1 MHNKTPAPTIDPPYQ
16 DPQHQLPSA
25 TVDTRH
31 QLPPAN
37 GNGGS
42 KGKRALIWALMLL
55 AFAVI
60 FWLVL
65 RHGSDTQQTATA
77 PKRGAGGPVT
87 AAVATAQKGNIGV
100 YLDEIGTV
108 TPTYTASITSQVTG
122 MVIKVYYK
130 EGQPVK
136 RGDPL
141 LDIDP
146 RPYEAQLMQA
156 EGTLERDT
164 NVLGQARMDVERY
177 RQAWERNGIPKQTL
191 DDQEKIVLQD
201 QGTVKNDEGI
211 VQFDKVQVGYCHI
224 VAPINGRVG
233 LRLVD
238 PGNVVQANGNT
249 VLAVVTQEQ
258 PITVIFTIAED
269 SLADVQAQVRQKKQ
283 LQVDAFDR
291 TEQTKIASGKL
302 LSVDNQIDTTTGTVK
317 LRAVFDNKDGTL
329 FPNQFVNTRL
339 LVKTLQGVTLIPTSA
354 IQHNGQTAF
363 VYLIEN
369 GTAQIR
375 NIKTGVTDAGQT
387 AVEGINP
394 GDVVANSSFEKLQNG
409 SKVTVAQPQAPGG
422 GAPQNRGD
430 AKSRGQTTPGQSTP
444 GQTTPRQSSRGQTP

>member
-1 MHNKTPAPTIDPPYQ
+1 MENKTPAPTIDPPYQ
-16 DPQHQLPSA
+16 DPRHTLPSA

-42 KGKRALIWALMLL
+42 KGKRVLVWALLLL

-65 RHGSDTQQTATA
+65 RRHDDTQQAASA

-87 AAVATAQKGNIGV
+87 AAIATAQKGNIGV

-122 MVIKVYYK
+122 MVTKVYYR
-130 EGQPVK
+130 EGQLVNI
-136 RGDPL
+136 GQPL
-141 LDIDP
+141 LDIDA
-146 RPYEAQLMQA
+146 RTYQAQLMQA

-164 NVLGQARMDVERY
+164 HVLGQAKMDVERY
-177 RQAWERNGIPKQTL
+177 RQAWEKNGIPKQTL

-201 QGTVKNDEGI
+201 QGTVRNDEGL
-211 VQFDKVQVGYCHI
+211 VEFDKVQVGYCHI
-224 VAPINGRVG
+224 VAPITGRVG

-269 SLADVQAQVRQKKQ
+269 NLGDVQAQMRQKKQ

-291 TEQTKIASGKL
+291 TQQTKIASGKL

-317 LRAVFDNKDGTL
+317 LRAIFDNKDGAL

-339 LVKTLQGVTLIPTSA
+339 LVKTLQGATLIPTST
-354 IQHNGQTAF
+354 IQHNGQTAY

-409 SKVTVAQPQAPGG
+409 SKVTVAQPPAPGG
-422 GAPQNRGD
+422 GAPENRGD
-430 AKSRGQTTPGQSTP
+430 GKR
-444 GQTTPRQSSRGQTP
+444 RGQTP

>member
-1 MHNKTPAPTIDPPYQ
+1 
-16 DPQHQLPSA
+16 
-25 TVDTRH
+25 
-31 QLPPAN
+31 
-37 GNGGS
+37 
-42 KGKRALIWALMLL
+42 
-55 AFAVI
+55 
-60 FWLVL
+60 
-65 RHGSDTQQTATA
+65 
-77 PKRGAGGPVT
+77 
-87 AAVATAQKGNIGV
+87 
-100 YLDEIGTV
+100 
-108 TPTYTASITSQVTG
+108 
-122 MVIKVYYK
+122 
-130 EGQPVK
+130 
-136 RGDPL
+136 
-141 LDIDP
+141 
-146 RPYEAQLMQA
+146 MQA

-164 NVLGQARMDVERY
+164 HVLGQAKMDVERY
-177 RQAWERNGIPKQTL
+177 RQAWEKNGIPKQTL

-201 QGTVKNDEGI
+201 QGTVKNDEGL

-224 VAPINGRVG
+224 VAPITGRVG

-258 PITVIFTIAED
+258 PITVIFTVAED
-269 SLADVQAQVRQKKQ
+269 NLGDVQAQMRQRKQ

-291 TEQTKIASGKL
+291 TQQTKIASGKL

-317 LRAVFDNKDGTL
+317 LRAIFDNKDGAL
-329 FPNQFVNTRL
+329 FPNQFVNARL

-354 IQHNGQTAF
+354 IQHNGQTAY

-409 SKVTVAQPQAPGG
+409 SKVTVAQPPAPGG
-422 GAPQNRGD
+422 GGPQNRGA
-430 AKSRGQTTPGQSTP
+430 AKG
-444 GQTTPRQSSRGQTP
+444 RGQTP